1 MQSKK
6 ISIIV
11 PLYNAGKYIEQTIED
26 LITQTYQ
33 NIEIIMIN
41 DGSVDKSEDIV
52 RKYAREDDRIKVISI
67 ENQGP
72 SKARNVGL
80 DLATGD
86 YIRFVDA
93 DDRIPRDSMEQLM
106 QPYLDDSELDLV
118 IGNYRTIPEMGYFTG
133 DKLPTG
139 RVDQTAWVHFF
150 SRTCK
155 DLLFWCAMEQ
165 II

>member
-11 PLYNAGKYIEQTIED
+11 PLYNAEKYIEQTIED

-118 IGNYRTIPEMGYFTG
+118 IGNYRTIP
-133 DKLPTG
+133 
-139 RVDQTAWVHFF
+139 
-150 SRTCK
+150 
-155 DLLFWCAMEQ
+155 
-165 II
+165 

>member
-1 MQSKK
+1 MQNKK

-11 PLYNAGKYIEQTIED
+11 PLYNAEKYIEQTIED
-26 LITQTYQ
+26 LIAQTYQ

-80 DLATGD
+80 NLATGD

-93 DDRIPRDSMEQLM
+93 DDRIPRDSIEQLM
-106 QPYLDDSELDLV
+106 QPYLDDSELVLV

-133 DKLPTG
+133 DKLPN
-139 RVDQTAWVHFF
+139 RQ
-150 SRTCK
+150 S
-155 DLLFWCAMEQ
+155 
-165 II
+165 

>member
-11 PLYNAGKYIEQTIED
+11 PLYNAEKYIEQTIED

-93 DDRIPRDSMEQLM
+93 DDRIPRDSIEQ
-106 QPYLDDSELDLV
+106 QSEALHRMS
-118 IGNYRTIPEMGYFTG
+118 I
-133 DKLPTG
+133 
-139 RVDQTAWVHFF
+139 
-150 SRTCK
+150 
-155 DLLFWCAMEQ
+155 LLKK
-165 II
+165 IKHSVRN

>member
-118 IGNYRTIPEMGYFTG
+118 IGNYRTIPEMGYFT
-133 DKLPTG
+133 
-139 RVDQTAWVHFF
+139 
-150 SRTCK
+150 
-155 DLLFWCAMEQ
+155 
-165 II
+165 

>member
-93 DDRIPRDSMEQLM
+93 DDRIPRDSM
-106 QPYLDDSELDLV
+106 
-118 IGNYRTIPEMGYFTG
+118 
-133 DKLPTG
+133 
-139 RVDQTAWVHFF
+139 
-150 SRTCK
+150 
-155 DLLFWCAMEQ
+155 
-165 II
+165 

>member
-11 PLYNAGKYIEQTIED
+11 PLYNAEKYIEQTIED

-133 DKLPTG
+133 DSCPQAELTRQRG
-139 RVDQTAWVHFF
+139 FTFF
-150 SRTCK
+150 SN
-155 DLLFWCAMEQ
+155 M
-165 II
+165 